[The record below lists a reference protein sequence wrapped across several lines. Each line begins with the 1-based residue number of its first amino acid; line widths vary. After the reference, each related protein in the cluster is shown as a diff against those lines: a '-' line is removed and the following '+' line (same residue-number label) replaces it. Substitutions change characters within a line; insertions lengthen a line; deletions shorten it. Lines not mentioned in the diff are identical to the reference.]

1 MAEQQDTPTVVVHTI
16 VVPLS
21 TRTIHVGVHLRDPD
35 DYQRTLDAHPNAT
48 ERSADAGDHW
58 HRWLVYRAGDTEY
71 TVHDPARYDTDPLGP
86 QRRIGELQE
95 MLSDVLLDGSMGP
108 VEKATEVARLSE
120 RMRDHIL
127 NPPAEIRDGVPADTA
142 AALEVLADAAAAPGV
157 E

>member
-1 MAEQQDTPTVVVHTI
+1 
-16 VVPLS
+16 
-21 TRTIHVGVHLRDPD
+21 
-35 DYQRTLDAHPNAT
+35 
-48 ERSADAGDHW
+48 
-58 HRWLVYRAGDTEY
+58 
-71 TVHDPARYDTDPLGP
+71 
-86 QRRIGELQE
+86 